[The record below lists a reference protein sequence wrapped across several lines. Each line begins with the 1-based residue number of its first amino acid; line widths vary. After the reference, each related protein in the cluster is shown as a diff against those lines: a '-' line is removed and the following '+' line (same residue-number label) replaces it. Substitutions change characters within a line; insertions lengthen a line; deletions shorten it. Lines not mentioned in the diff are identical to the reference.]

1 MPTTPDAPVASA
13 LTILTEEERLFQ
25 QSVGRFARER
35 LAPHVRA
42 MDEAGQF
49 RDDLLREFFAMGL
62 MGIDVPEEFGG
73 QAGTFFQSILAIEEI
88 AKVDPAASVIIDVQN
103 TLVNNAIAR
112 WASDEQRND
121 ICPCWQ
127 PQ

>member
-49 RDDLLREFFAMGL
+49 QTTCCANSLRW
-62 MGIDVPEEFGG
+62 V
-73 QAGTFFQSILAIEEI
+73 
-88 AKVDPAASVIIDVQN
+88 
-103 TLVNNAIAR
+103 
-112 WASDEQRND
+112 
-121 ICPCWQ
+121 
-127 PQ
+127 